1 MKKILR
7 EFLRILINVF
17 CAIVLCIGFY
27 NIFINLLHQNYI
39 NDRIVVSNLDKDYS
53 GFNNNLVE
61 IENNLN
67 KYKSVATKDYNVVTM
82 NKLYSS
88 TKSCLSALKSTEGV
102 AGVYVGDR
110 LTPYNIY
117 QLNANFSNETVNKCW
132 IMGMSFINLKK
143 HNYQG
148 YFKEVFPNY
157 DKMVDILIEN
167 TNYVRDDLLDNSSYH
182 YATSITK
189 ETVRNELLGQ
199 YKMVLHNYKN
209 FSDIILE
216 ISEFLVKG
224 EYK

>member
-1 MKKILR
+1 MKTIVQ
-7 EFLRILINVF
+7 EFLKILINVF
-17 CAIVLCIGFY
+17 CALILCIGFY
-27 NIFINLLHQNYI
+27 NIFINLLHQNHI
-39 NDRIVVSNLDKDYS
+39 DERITVSKLDKDYAN
-53 GFNNNLVE
+53 FANNIIK

-67 KYKSVATKDYNVVTM
+67 KYKNRATKDYNVTTM

-88 TKSCLSALKSTEGV
+88 TRSCLNTLKSPKGLSGIYEG
-102 AGVYVGDR
+102 DK

-117 QLNANFSNETVNKCW
+117 QLNANFSNDTVNNCW
-132 IMGMSFINLKK
+132 IMGMSFINLKE

-182 YATSITK
+182 YATSVTK
-189 ETVRNELLGQ
+189 DTIRNELLEQ